1 MTLEDL
7 VGLQLVVG
15 IPGTS
20 LTPDVAAHL
29 RAIHAGGFIAFER
42 NFHSPEQFQA
52 LVSQL
57 NDTLGRAVWVMVD
70 HEGGRVIRFAKG
82 VTRFPDAL
90 TVGATQKPEE
100 IVRQGALEAQE
111 LRGLGVHVNLA
122 PCVDV
127 LVEGA
132 DPVIGTRSYGSD
144 PHRVAAL
151 ATARIQGMQ
160 THGLAACAKHFPGL
174 GAVPKDP
181 HKQLPTVGLEW
192 PAMRQTHLVPFTAAI
207 QTGVATVMSSHV
219 CYPKLDP
226 SNVPATWSA
235 RLIRELLRGEL
246 GFSGL
251 MLTDDLEM
259 GALHQLAPI
268 GEAAVRAVAAGHDV
282 ALACSNLHA
291 QRQVFEALL
300 AAYLNGRLSVKELE
314 RSVAKLTALRQQLSL
329 SI

>member
-1 MTLEDL
+1 
-7 VGLQLVVG
+7 
-15 IPGTS
+15 
-20 LTPDVAAHL
+20 
-29 RAIHAGGFIAFER
+29 
-42 NFHSPEQFQA
+42 
-52 LVSQL
+52 

-90 TVGATQKPEE
+90 TVGATQKLEE
-100 IVRQGALEAQE
+100 VVRQGALEAQE
-111 LRGLGVHVNLA
+111 LRRLGVHVNLA
-122 PCVDV
+122 PCVDA

-181 HKQLPTVGLEW
+181 HKHLPTVGLEW
-192 PAMRQTHLVPFTAAI
+192 AAMRQTHLIPFAAAI
-207 QTGVATVMSSHV
+207 QAGVSTIMSSHV

-235 RLIRELLRGEL
+235 RLIRELLREEL
-246 GFSGL
+246 KFQGL
-251 MLTDDLEM
+251 VLTDDMEM

-268 GEAAVRAVAAGHDV
+268 GDAAVRAVAAGHDV
-282 ALACSNLHA
+282 VLVCWHPPA
-291 QRQVFEALL
+291 QRQVFESLR
-300 AAYLNGRLSVKELE
+300 AAYLDGRLSVKELE
-314 RSVAKLTALRQQLSL
+314 RSIDKITTLRQQLNL
-329 SI
+329 T